1 MENSQRTFERPTEG
15 ILGCSIE
22 PGKQTWQANPLSS
35 NRMGMNYSGKF
46 RRQSKSCLGGIPR
59 KDDTNW
65 QRKKS
70 GFCAM
75 MFGGWDVWRVA
86 LGGR

>member
-1 MENSQRTFERPTEG
+1 MLHRA
-15 ILGCSIE
+15 
-22 PGKQTWQANPLSS
+22 WQADVTGEPSFQQSHGNE
-35 NRMGMNYSGKF
+35 YYGKF
-46 RRQSKSCLGGIPR
+46 RRRSKSCLGGIPR